1 MFCYQLTLIFKNF
14 NMKTFSFIILAIT
27 VTRVTL
33 AVNLVER
40 LFKNHINDAKCFLK
54 CRDVETEVEKQRCDN
69 FCKML
74 LSNPSTDICSLTSVC
89 TGGCRDACSNEKD
102 KIDTPTVFN
111 IVTMTHCQL
120 SWKMEASNA
129 NVVFLVSGQDRA
141 GKWNLITNKL
151 EDTQLEMDTVT
162 AAKMEK
168 INVFAIEAHRVAD
181 IVTLD
186 VSENVCLE
194 KVAPAPRE
202 LVIDDNGVEVV
213 IDETE
218 ILHKT
223 GSSLITTIVLSL
235 LCVFVI
241 LFTTAIIYIK
251 FIRKDKANVL
261 TAIRTENGNKKEN
274 IYELVPELPYKAA
287 TLKPSVDSL
296 IRTPSLK
303 ITKGQVQVVTET
315 LLKPTITSLSLTE
328 NHVYEEVEIS
338 S

>member
-1 MFCYQLTLIFKNF
+1 M
-14 NMKTFSFIILAIT
+14 
-27 VTRVTL
+27 
-33 AVNLVER
+33 VER

-89 TGGCRDACSNEKD
+89 TGGCRDACSNDKD
-102 KIDTPTVFN
+102 EIDTPSVFN
-111 IVTMTHCQL
+111 IVTMTHCHL

-129 NVVFLVSGQDRA
+129 NVVFLVSGRDKA
-141 GKWNLITNKL
+141 GKWNLITNQL

-168 INVFAIEAHRVAD
+168 INVFAVEAHRVAD
-181 IVTLD
+181 IVSLD

-194 KVAPAPRE
+194 KVSPAPRE
-202 LVIDDNGVEVV
+202 LVIYDNGVEVV
-213 IDETE
+213 IEETE
-218 ILHKT
+218 ILLTT
-223 GSSLITTIVLSL
+223 GSSLVTTIVLSL
-235 LCVFVI
+235 LCVCVI
-241 LFTTAIIYIK
+241 LFPTVIIYIK
-251 FIRKDKANVL
+251 FIKKDKANVL
-261 TAIRTENGNKKEN
+261 KAIRTENGNKKEN

-287 TLKPSVDSL
+287 TLKPSVDGL

-303 ITKGQVQVVTET
+303 ITKGQVQVVTETPTT

>member
-89 TGGCRDACSNEKD
+89 TGCCRDACSNEKD
-102 KIDTPTVFN
+102 KIDTPTVIN

-129 NVVFLVSGQDRA
+129 NVVFLVSGRDRA

-181 IVTLD
+181 IVSLD

-261 TAIRTENGNKKEN
+261 KAIRTENGNKKEN

-303 ITKGQVQVVTET
+303 ITKGQVEVVTET
-315 LLKPTITSLSLTE
+315 LLKPIITSLSLTE